1 MRGRSMR
8 GVEVDFAFHLAQN
21 EDMVA
26 VGNARMNARGDILG
40 PGGKVVMTRADIAAE
55 YHSKSKQAVKH
66 VAISKLEDEVF
77 QTPAEAMKKLSDD
90 QKRPASKRK
99 ISDDEE

>member
-8 GVEVDFAFHLAQN
+8 GVEVDFAKHLAEN
-21 EDMVA
+21 EDMIA

-40 PGGKVVMTRADIAAE
+40 PGGKVIKTRADIAAE
-55 YHSKSKQAVKH
+55 YHSQSKQAVKH

-77 QTPAEAMKKLSDD
+77 QTPAEAMKQISDH
-90 QKRPASKRK
+90 KKTPKRK
-99 ISDDEE
+99 ISDGEE